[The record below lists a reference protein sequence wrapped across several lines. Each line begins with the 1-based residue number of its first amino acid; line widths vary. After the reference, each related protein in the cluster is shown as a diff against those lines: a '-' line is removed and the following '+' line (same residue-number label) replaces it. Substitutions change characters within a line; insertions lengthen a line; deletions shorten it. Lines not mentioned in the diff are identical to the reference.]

1 MPVLGALE
9 PIRQQRLELWL
20 FTVDAGDGGKDSGS
34 SLFCTKMNE
43 LALFVGEW
51 RAKGSLITRYYSEV

>member
-43 LALFVGEW
+43 FALFVGEW

>member
-9 PIRQQRLELWL
+9 PIRQQKLEPWL
-20 FTVDAGDGGKDSGS
+20 FTVDTGDCGKDSGS

-43 LALFVGEW
+43 FALFVGEW
-51 RAKGSLITRYYSEV
+51 RAKGS